1 MNEFDERIYK
11 LALLIPKGKVASYGQ
26 LAAMAGR
33 PQNSRAAGR
42 AMKNAPA
49 DSDIPCHR
57 VVNQSG
63 DIAPSHVFESR
74 KHQRA
79 MLEAE
84 GVVFKANGKI
94 DMKKSQWKPL

>member
-11 LALLIPKGKVASYGQ
+11 LALMIPKGKVASYGQ
-26 LAAMAGR
+26 LAAMAGK

-42 AMKNAPA
+42 AMKNSPA
-49 DSDIPCHR
+49 DRDIPCHR
-57 VVNQSG
+57 VVSQNG
-63 DIAPSHVFESR
+63 ETAPSHVFESR

-84 GVVFKANGKI
+84 GVVFKQNGKI

>member
-11 LALLIPKGKVASYGQ
+11 LALLVPKGNVASYGQ
-26 LAAMAGR
+26 LAAMAGK
-33 PQNSRAAGR
+33 PQNSRAVGR
-42 AMKNAPA
+42 AMKNAP
-49 DSDIPCHR
+49 SGHDIPCHR
-57 VVNQSG
+57 VVNQNG
-63 DIAPSHVFESR
+63 EIAPSHVFESK

-84 GVVFKANGKI
+84 GVVFKSNGKI